1 MARPNKPWY
10 RASRGQWY
18 VKIDGR
24 LHRLG
29 PDKRQA
35 TKRFHELMA
44 TRDEGQPPA
53 RHDATSLRGL
63 AKAFLDWCA
72 IHRAPRTREGY
83 LQYLNSFDEYWPAL
97 LVSDMRPYHVS
108 EWLDAHPTWG
118 PTTKHNGAT
127 CLKRCMRWAAK
138 LGYIPASPIA
148 DFEKPTAVSRTDTV
162 SDEEFKSLLE
172 HANARFADLLTV
184 ARDTG
189 ARPFELCRLEARH
202 LDLPSERAV
211 IPPAESKGR
220 RRARVLYFTDR
231 SVAILQRLAEKHPD
245 GPLFRNARGNAWTAY
260 AIGHAF
266 GRLAK
271 FTGRRVSMY
280 QFRHR
285 YITAALLDGM
295 DSHSVA
301 KLAGHV
307 DGTMLSRVYSHVE
320 KDLAFMQAQARRAAA
335 APLPANGT
343 TKEDTAPKG
352 SVSTTRKRGRL
363 RHLRVVDVRDEP
375 ATEQPSIPP
384 DATHTTQ

>member
-118 PTTKHNGAT
+118 PTTKHNAAT
-127 CLKRCMRWAAK
+127 ALKRCMRWAAK

-148 DFEKPTAVSRTDTV
+148 NLEKPRAVARV
-162 SDEEFKSLLE
+162 GVVADEEFRALLE
-172 HANARFADLLTV
+172 HANPQFADLLQV
-184 ARDTG
+184 ARDSG
-189 ARPFELCRLEARH
+189 ARPFELTALQARH
-202 LDLPSERAV
+202 LDLPNARAV
-211 IPPAESKGR
+211 IPAGEAKGR
-220 RRARVLYFTDR
+220 RRARHIYFATGR
-231 SVAILQRLAEKHPD
+231 AVAILQRLAERHPD
-245 GPLFRNARGNAWTAY
+245 GPLFRNTRGNAWTAY

-271 FTGRRVSMY
+271 HVGRRVSMY

-285 YITAALLDGM
+285 FATAALLNGM
-295 DSHSVA
+295 DSHTVA
-301 KLAGHV
+301 KLMGHV
-307 DGTMLSRVYSHVE
+307 DGAMLSKVYSHVE

-343 TKEDTAPKG
+343 TPAAK
-352 SVSTTRKRGRL
+352 
-363 RHLRVVDVRDEP
+363 DEP
-375 ATEQPSIPP
+375 AAEPPSLPP
-384 DATHTTQ
+384 DATDTTQK